1 MLTEICCC
9 CEQYYYVESEGNPE
23 TDPLTLWLNGE
34 SQRILSPQVDSSLT
48 ILDHGRLCHDRLG
61 AGGPGASSIAYGMM
75 TEIGQLVFNRDSLE
89 DNTTAVPVLQYNQF
103 GWSRFSNMLYLESP
117 VPYPAS
123 P

>member
-1 MLTEICCC
+1 
-9 CEQYYYVESEGNPE
+9 
-23 TDPLTLWLNGE
+23 
-34 SQRILSPQVDSSLT
+34 
-48 ILDHGRLCHDRLG
+48 
-61 AGGPGASSIAYGMM
+61 MM

-123 P
+123 PWPDVAALVLL